1 VADLADLYALFLA
14 KLFDPTPSSSGLP
27 YGKNGIYF
35 AETGE
40 HTWLGVSQ
48 AIAKAAKSQSLIP
61 SDEVKHL
68 SLKEAA
74 EAFMGGD
81 ESFVEIVLA
90 SNSRS
95 KAEKARELL
104 GWKPKFEGDGDRDF
118 WGSFEDEV
126 RVVSDEEGGKSASY
140 PVEQFTSK

>member
-1 VADLADLYALFLA
+1 L
-14 KLFDPTPSSSGLP
+14 
-27 YGKNGIYF
+27 
-35 AETGE
+35 
-40 HTWLGVSQ
+40 VSN
-48 AIAKAAKSQSLIP
+48 
-61 SDEVKHL
+61 DEVKQL

-74 EAFMGGD
+74 DAFMGGD

-126 RVVSDEEGGKSASY
+126 RIVSEEWGGKSASY